1 MSPAACE
8 STQSRRTAM
17 GKSFCNSNG
26 CSNPS
31 GAVNG
36 GSGTQASPATVTVT
50 GVHLGAGDTHWWK
63 LV

>member
-17 GKSFCNSNG
+17 GKSFSNSNG
-26 CSNPS
+26 NS
-31 GAVNG
+31 AYNG
-36 GSGTQASPATVTVT
+36 CADSGTQASPATVTVT

>member
-1 MSPAACE
+1 
-8 STQSRRTAM
+8 M